1 MTVLMFGWEFPPHI
15 SGGLGTACRGLTKS
29 LAKENTD
36 IIFVIPKADN
46 IQKEKGLNIISA
58 SNIAITSPASGQ
70 PAEGGKTSRKGKK
83 KTRSTARKT
92 RFTTIP
98 VASGLRPYKSE
109 DVLSQSYSLVH
120 WNYSISDANM
130 PAGRIKVD
138 LQQDGRFPF
147 SGGYG
152 PRLMEEVQW
161 YATVASEVAKRYSF
175 DVIHAHDWLTFAAG
189 MVAKKVSGKPLV
201 VHVHAT
207 EYDRAGDNINPQV
220 FETELAGMEVADRIV
235 AVSQMTKDTL
245 VRNYH
250 IPWNKIEVVHNGVE
264 PRRDRKNISIP
275 PIGKQV
281 VTFLGRI
288 TYQKGPQ
295 YFVEAARKVLQKF
308 PEAHFV
314 MAGSGDM
321 LPRMIDHVAELRM
334 SSHFHFTGFLR
345 GEQLEKIWAVTRA
358 YVMPS
363 VSEPF
368 GITPLEAI
376 QSGIPVIISK
386 QSGVA
391 EVVKHAIKIDFWD
404 TEALADAICNIL
416 RYESLSK
423 TLKTKSHEELKKLTW
438 GRAAKKINQL
448 YHELISQQ
456 ALPEYLFSSTPA
468 TSIGAI

>member
-15 SGGLGTACRGLTKS
+15 SGGLGTACKGLTNS
-29 LAKENTD
+29 LTKENTHV
-36 IIFVIPKADN
+36 IFVIPKADN
-46 IQKEKGLNIISA
+46 IQKESGLDIVSA
-58 SNIAITSPASGQ
+58 SSIVIPRLAKKAKAALKMASKSGRRSRVSKTISPL
-70 PAEGGKTSRKGKK
+70 
-83 KTRSTARKT
+83 
-92 RFTTIP
+92 FTTVTLP
-98 VASGLRPYKSE
+98 SGISPYMTD
-109 DVLSQSYSLVH
+109 DVLNKPYGIAH
-120 WNYSISDANM
+120 WNFQLGGVATPPVGNEAN
-130 PAGRIKVD
+130 VN
-138 LQQDGRFPF
+138 LQKDGRYSF

-152 PRLMEEVQW
+152 PRLTEEVKW
-161 YATVASEVAKRYSF
+161 YAEAAVEVAKNYDF

-189 MVAKKVSGKPLV
+189 MAAKKATGKPLV

-207 EYDRAGDNINPQV
+207 EYDRAGNNINPQV
-220 FETELAGMEVADRIV
+220 YESELAGMDAADRIV
-235 AVSQMTKDTL
+235 AVSQMTKDTII
-245 VRNYH
+245 RNYH
-250 IPWNKIEVVHNGVE
+250 IHGDKIEVVHNGVA
-264 PRRDRKNISIP
+264 PRKERKMNNLP

-308 PEAHFV
+308 PSAHFV

-321 LPRMIDHVAELRM
+321 LPRMIDHVAELKM
-334 SSHFHFTGFLR
+334 SSHFHFTGFLK
-345 GEQLEKIWAVTRA
+345 GEQLDKIWAITRA

-368 GITPLEAI
+368 GITPLEAM
-376 QSGIPVIISK
+376 QAGIPVIISK

-391 EVVKHAIKIDFWD
+391 EVVKNAIKIDFWD

-423 TLKTKSHEELKKLTW
+423 TLKAKSHEELKKLTW

-448 YHELISQQ
+448 YYELAS
-456 ALPEYLFSSTPA
+456 
-468 TSIGAI
+468 